1 MKYRNIKNGAIID
14 ISSKLT
20 DKNWEE
26 IPNSTVKKEVVKE
39 EAPKSVKKTKRS

>member
-20 DKNWEE
+20 DKNWEK
-26 IPNSTVKKEVVKE
+26 IPNSTVVKE
-39 EAPKSVKKTKRS
+39 EAPKKPVKKIKRS